1 MTFNFEIAIP
11 SYNRHSILPKKT
23 LELLNKFEVPH
34 NKIRIFLKT
43 QEELDLYLETCGDDY
58 NYEIT
63 GQSGIMATRNYLQVF
78 YHEMNDEFDGVLFM
92 DDDLTNFTEMGN
104 PISKPFLE
112 LVEYFFEETVRLN
125 ARLWAVNALSN
136 PFFMADK
143 VSTNLKYMIGAFKGI
158 VIDRSR
164 DTILCDIGHF
174 EDFQFSCEY
183 FLEDGAVIRF
193 NKYGIETKYFE
204 LQGGICGELGGMA
217 ERQKEMVLNSAYMID
232 RYGDM
237 VKLKIKKWGN
247 DLKMNYT
254 YKINEN

>member
-1 MTFNFEIAIP
+1 M
-11 SYNRHSILPKKT
+11 
-23 LELLNKFEVPH
+23 
-34 NKIRIFLKT
+34 
-43 QEELDLYLETCGDDY
+43 
-58 NYEIT
+58 
-63 GQSGIMATRNYLQVF
+63 
-78 YHEMNDEFDGVLFM
+78 
-92 DDDLTNFTEMGN
+92 
-104 PISKPFLE
+104 
-112 LVEYFFEETVRLN
+112 
-125 ARLWAVNALSN
+125 NALSN